1 VLKVAA
7 REDGTH
13 MKGTKK
19 SLPDGWITSGFRF
32 SIVPTEEQA
41 MRLERAFGCERKVYN
56 AYIAGL
62 YEHLEGIGFAGGFIR
77 YKIPSYTT
85 ITAQYDYLDKSNDSF
100 VYNDAKMRFQAAIQK
115 YNEEYAKKPMQYKKS
130 VRKKMKTIG
139 YIPTFRDIKG
149 VPKFHSKKQGKL
161 SYTTN
166 QTNGNIKI
174 WQENGECFLCIPK
187 FKEGISMILHRDVP
201 VDGVI
206 KKATVKREG
215 TRYMVSLSID
225 YPFKTPQLPKMVS
238 SDDVIGLDYSQE
250 QLYVDSNG
258 HMAGYTRYHKIM
270 ENRQRRMNQS
280 LARKKNHAKT
290 DENGNILYSKNYQK
304 QVRKYQK
311 AMTKVKNKRRDTL
324 HKMTNQITN
333 DYQAVVVEDIDLR
346 NLAQCLRLGKK
357 LHDNG
362 FGLFR
367 TMLTYKCERKGKHYL
382 VADKYFASS
391 KTCSCCGNKKD
402 TLTLS
407 ERIYNCTE
415 CGTKIDR
422 DYNAARN
429 LKQYG
434 IRMLHERN
442 ELSV

>member
-1 VLKVAA
+1 MAN

-13 MKGTKK
+13 IKGTKK

-32 SIVPTEEQA
+32 AIVPTEEQA
-41 MRLERAFGCERKVYN
+41 KRLEQAFGCERKVYN
-56 AYIAGL
+56 VYIAGL
-62 YEHLEGIGFAGGFIR
+62 YEYLEGIGFEGGFIR
-77 YKIPSYTT
+77 YKVPSYTT

-130 VRKKMKTIG
+130 VRKKMKTMG

-174 WQENGECFLCIPK
+174 RQENGECFLCIPK

-201 VDGVI
+201 ADGVI
-206 KKATVKREG
+206 KKVTVKREG

-225 YPFKTPQLPKMVS
+225 YPFKVPQLQEDLSP
-238 SDDVIGLDYSQE
+238 DDVIGLDYSQE

-258 HMAGYTRYHKIM
+258 HIAGYTRYHKII

-280 LARKKNHAKT
+280 LARKKNNAKT
-290 DENGNILYSKNYQK
+290 DENGKILYSKNYQK
-304 QVRKYQK
+304 QVCEYQK
-311 AMTKVKNKRRDTL
+311 VMTKVKNKRRDTL

-367 TMLTYKCERKGKHYL
+367 TMLKYKCERKGKHYM

-434 IRMLHERN
+434 IRMLHEMN